1 MPVIGRLDEQ
11 VGRVLIDPVSKRR
24 GPEEARPAASHTP
37 PADQP
42 REPEGTEATHDDRP
56 EGRPPGGELPVW
68 LL

>member
-24 GPEEARPAASHTP
+24 EPEDAVPAPTHTP
-37 PADQP
+37 PAEKP
-42 REPEGTEATHDDRP
+42 RGADTTKATQDNEPERGTGEA
-56 EGRPPGGELPVW
+56 ELPVW